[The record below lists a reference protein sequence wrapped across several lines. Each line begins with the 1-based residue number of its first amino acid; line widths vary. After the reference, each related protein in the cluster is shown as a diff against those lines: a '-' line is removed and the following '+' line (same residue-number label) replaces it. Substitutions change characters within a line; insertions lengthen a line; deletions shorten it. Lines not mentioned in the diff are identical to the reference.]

1 MLFIKL
7 QKDGTLLVNSC
18 VIVVDSEWKIRR
30 RVSPT
35 SDSLHV
41 LVSRR
46 AQVELVLQ
54 VQVVSWRRLM
64 YWILTTSNNL
74 KKQSN

>member
-35 SDSLHV
+35 SDSLHASGK
-41 LVSRR
+41 LLF
-46 AQVELVLQ
+46 A
-54 VQVVSWRRLM
+54 
-64 YWILTTSNNL
+64 
-74 KKQSN
+74 